1 MQGVIMTVDQTYL
14 TTHGLLQLQEELEH
28 LRIARRQ
35 EVAAR
40 IQMAKEVGGTV
51 DNAQYEDAKNELS
64 YVEGRIL
71 TLETMVQNAVIIPD
85 HKGKASEIIEIGS
98 IVEVQIAGAKKKIS
112 YTIVGRTEASPETGL
127 ISNESP
133 VGNALLGR
141 KAGEIIHVQ
150 VPAGVQTIRILKV
163 R

>member
-1 MQGVIMTVDQTYL
+1 MTVDQTYL

-28 LRIARRQ
+28 LRFTRRQ

-51 DNAQYEDAKNELS
+51 DNAQYEDAKSELT

-71 TLETMVQNAVIIPD
+71 TIESMIQNTVIIPD

-98 IVEVQIAGAKKKIS
+98 IVEAQITGAKKKNT

-141 KAGEIIHVQ
+141 KAGEIIRVQ
-150 VPAGVQTIRILKV
+150 VPAGVQTITILKV

>member
-1 MQGVIMTVDQTYL
+1 MQVDQTYL
-14 TTHGLLQLQEELEH
+14 TTHGLVQLQEELEH
-28 LRIARRQ
+28 LRVTRRH

-64 YVEGRIL
+64 YVEGRIQ
-71 TLETMVQNAVIIPD
+71 TLESMVQNAVLIPE
-85 HKGKASEIIEIGS
+85 HKGKGSEIIEIGS
-98 IVEVQIAGAKKKIS
+98 IVEVQITNGKKKTT

-133 VGNALLGR
+133 VGKALLGR
-141 KAGEIIHVQ
+141 KAGETIDVQ
-150 VPAGVQTIRILKV
+150 VPAGIQTVRILKV